1 MKKLLAILMM
11 FSVYAMGAD
20 SAPLPL
26 PTSGNVTLT
35 LAEYNR
41 LVELASKPNK
51 QRETP
56 PLPYAIKRADLKLS
70 VTSDNVLGTV
80 QMDGEVFSKN
90 AAKVPLTSG
99 LTILNAR
106 QEGKTL
112 PLEQEGSTSTA
123 ILPGGAEFSVMLD
136 TGMPLM
142 IEAGR
147 ASFTLPV
154 PAAGSVRLSLAIP
167 GDHSMVRISP
177 GLITSRTTQKG
188 QTLVE
193 ATLVPG
199 QPANVYWITG
209 VVPVPVVKHEV
220 RFLSDVKTLVT
231 VNDEELRIAALAD
244 LTVVQGDPTQFTV
257 EFPAGYEIT
266 GASGATVES
275 SEIENGKLVLHLNS
289 SAPRAHEVLISMERP
304 LDGTKADAPFL
315 TFTGTQRETGE
326 VLVEGTGA
334 MELTAKE
341 GGGVKRVD
349 LKEVNP
355 YLRSLARFPLQSA
368 FRYHRQPT
376 ETPTLA
382 LEWTRFPDSTVLA
395 AVAEHAMVT
404 TLVTVEG
411 RTLTEV
417 KLTVKNQAQPFLK
430 VGLPQGA
437 TIVSADVAGE
447 KVKPVQGPDG
457 NRVPLL
463 RAGFR
468 PTGPYEVSFVFMLA
482 GTPFAKKGGSE
493 LALPSMD
500 VPISLLEWELFLPE
514 QYKVKDFGGDAIAAN
529 LLPSPLTEAGDI
541 TGTFNKATLYTFGAI
556 QGKGGL
562 DTMALLA
569 PGVAAPGATSGSRGA
584 ISGTAVDPQGAVIA
598 GAGVKAVNQSTGAAF
613 TTTSDSSGAWRLNLV
628 PPGNYKVEV
637 SANGFKTAAI
647 QGVIVNAGRSS
658 NFGEVK
664 LTVGSVSTTVEVT
677 AEAPIVETTQSQVT
691 NTFSGNDLHSYTG
704 VNENRGGRKDRDEK
718 KNEAF
723 IQNGASDNVLNLQK
737 RVAGVLPVRIDVP
750 RAGNSYRFAR
760 ALVLDEETKVSF
772 NYKSEVKS
780 R

>member
-11 FSVYAMGAD
+11 FSVYALGAD

-26 PTSGNVTLT
+26 PTTGNVTLT

-41 LVELASKPNK
+41 LVELASKTTK
-51 QRETP
+51 QHEAP

-70 VTSDNVLGTV
+70 VTNDNVLGTV
-80 QMDGEVFSKN
+80 QMDGEVFSRS
-90 AAKVPLTSG
+90 ATKVPLTSG

-106 QEGKTL
+106 QEGKSL
-112 PLEQEGSTSTA
+112 PLEQEGATATA
-123 ILPGGAEFSVMLD
+123 ILPGAAEFSVTLD
-136 TGMPLM
+136 TGLPLQ

-147 ASFTLPV
+147 ASFNFPV

-167 GDHSMVRISP
+167 GDHSIVRISP
-177 GLITSRTTQKG
+177 GLITSRTTEKG
-188 QTLVE
+188 QTMVE

-199 QPANVYWITG
+199 QPATIWWITG
-209 VVPVPVVKHEV
+209 VVQVPVVKHEV

-244 LTVVQGDPTQFTV
+244 LTVVQGDPTQFIV

-275 SEIENGKLVLHLNS
+275 SEVEDGKLVLHLNS
-289 SAPRAHEVLISMERP
+289 STPRNHEVLISMERP
-304 LDGTKADAPFL
+304 LNGAKADAPFL
-315 TFTGTQRETGE
+315 TFKDTQRETGE
-326 VLVEGTGA
+326 VLVEGAGA
-334 MELTAKE
+334 MELTAAE
-341 GGGVKRVD
+341 GGGLKRMD

-355 YLRSLARFPLQSA
+355 YLRSLARFPLQAA
-368 FRYHRQPT
+368 FRYHRQPA
-376 ETPTLA
+376 EIPTLA
-382 LEWTRFPDSTVLA
+382 LEWTRFPDSNVLA
-395 AVAEHAMVT
+395 AVAERAVVT

-411 RTLTEV
+411 RTLTEI

-468 PTGPYEVSFVFMLA
+468 PAGPYEVSFVFMDSRA
-482 GTPFAKKGGSE
+482 PFAKKGGSE
-493 LALPSMD
+493 LVLPSMD

-529 LLPSPLTEAGDI
+529 LLPPPMVEAGD
-541 TGTFNKATLYTFGAI
+541 TVMTLSMNGQINSEDRISDLPVSGRDFTQLTQLSPGI
-556 QGKGGL
+556 VGGHLSPGQIGGL
-562 DTMALLA
+562 VL
-569 PGVAAPGATSGSRGA
+569 
-584 ISGTAVDPQGAVIA
+584 DPTGAV
-598 GAGVKAVNQSTGAAF
+598 V
-613 TTTSDSSGAWRLNLV
+613 SGARVTVTSIDRGTTQATVTNSEGLWMV
-628 PPGNYKVEV
+628 SGMPSGKVRIEARA
-637 SANGFKTAAI
+637 SGFKTYQGRVDYDANRPFRLSSRLDVAAA
-647 QGVIVNAGRSS
+647 N
-658 NFGEVK
+658 E
-664 LTVGSVSTTVEVT
+664 TVEVT
-677 AEAPIVETTQSQVT
+677 TASTMIADRQFEKDERNA
-691 NTFSGNDLHSYTG
+691 
-704 VNENRGGRKDRDEK
+704 RK
-718 KNEAF
+718 AQQMQ
-723 IQNGASDNVLNLQK
+723 QNAASSNVLDLQK
-737 RVAGVLPVRIDVP
+737 RVAGVLPVRVDVP

-760 ALVLDEETKVSF
+760 ALVLDEETKVTF
-772 NYKSEVKS
+772 NYKSEAKS